1 MMSTEREL
9 ALVTGASSGIGEAI
23 AGELAARGYDLVL
36 VARRVT
42 RLRALAKSLA
52 REHGVETHVLTADLL
67 EPDAAAA
74 LLAQVE
80 ERGLT
85 IDILVNN
92 AGVLETGPFTAIDPA
107 LSRRMVDLNVGG
119 LTDMLTHFVPGM
131 RERGGRVL
139 NVASIAAFQP
149 VVGLGVYA
157 ATKAYVLSLS
167 EALSEELRG
176 SGVSVTALCPGLTAT
191 AMVDHARDDSA
202 LFQRLPEF
210 LIGDAQEVAREG
222 VEGMLSGEAIV
233 IPGAV
238 NQATTLL
245 TRRMPKWLYRRLSG
259 ALVRS
264 YL

>member
-1 MMSTEREL
+1 MTTDREL
-9 ALVTGASSGIGEAI
+9 ALVTGASSGIGESI
-23 AGELAARGYDLVL
+23 AGQLAARGYDLVL

-52 REHGVETHVLTADLL
+52 REHGVETHVLAADLL
-67 EPDAAAA
+67 EPDAAAS

-80 ERGLT
+80 AQGLA
-85 IDILVNN
+85 IDVLVNN
-92 AGVLETGPFTAIDPA
+92 AGVLETGPFDDIGPA
-107 LSRRMVDLNVGG
+107 PSRRMVDLNVGA

-131 RERGGRVL
+131 RDRGGRVL

-176 SGVSVTALCPGLTAT
+176 SGVTVTALCPGLTAT

-202 LFQRLPEF
+202 MFQHLPDF
-210 LIGDAQEVAREG
+210 LIGDAEHVAREG
-222 VEGMLSGEAIV
+222 VEGMLAGEAIV
-233 IPGAV
+233 IPGTV
-238 NQATTLL
+238 NQATTLV
-245 TRRMPKWLYRRLSG
+245 TRRLPKWLFRRLSG
-259 ALVRS
+259 ALGRS